1 MTRTPQSEMSIRIT
15 VTDPIPGVL
24 LRLQRGRG
32 GLVEPTRSTSA
43 EVTFDFTV
51 RVGPNQPNGQPTFL
65 GDFTQGA
72 PASRFVYVN
81 AGQQAGQMDTPW
93 SRRAKIPLSG
103 ISHDQVKAALAR
115 PGAYL
120 EVQIPGQ
127 GSDGGPT
134 CATVRLPPKA
144 WRLCPDPPSNQ
155 ASEQTGKGTAR
166 QGRNSMGAGR
176 STPRR

>member
-1 MTRTPQSEMSIRIT
+1 MPRAPQTELSLRIT

-24 LRLQRGRG
+24 LRLQRGRR
-32 GLVEPTRSTSA
+32 GLVEPTRSTPS

-51 RVGPNQPNGQPTFL
+51 RVGPTRPDGAPTPL

-81 AGQQAGQMDTPW
+81 AGQQAGQADTPW

-103 ISHDQVKAALAR
+103 IGLDQVRAALAQ
-115 PGAYL
+115 PGACL
-120 EVQIPGQ
+120 EVRIPGQ

-134 CATVRLPPKA
+134 CATVRLPPDA
-144 WRLCPDPPSNQ
+144 WRLCPSPPSNQ
-155 ASEQTGKGTAR
+155 KLGTGEETAR
-166 QGRNSMGAGR
+166 RDRNSAGAGR
-176 STPRR
+176 STPSR